1 VTFIRG
7 TDPLALLAIQ
17 AGEIPTPAVQ
27 SGASGNNVFDQ
38 PQRAH
43 VIGEPVPIVFGRE
56 RNGYGGVFISPGATE
71 CRFENDTDNAVTA
84 FYHLVL
90 SEGQV
95 GAIQTRDVL
104 QQQCRVGSA
113 VQTYDRRA
121 GTWQPGNFIV
131 ARDGYTMPEASYY
144 CGTVGL
150 YPGISTMAFQV
161 TIPDGFDV
169 WNRQVHVF
177 IRNGMQVK
185 RWQDN
190 QASASSDSFADLAYW
205 LMQRSGRIPESLID
219 TDSIEA
225 ASQFLFQNNLTTNCW
240 LRESVNF
247 ADLMS
252 RWGKYHLLRLTTVNG
267 KIGLKPLLPVMLTG
281 AINSSFQ
288 EVEYTFTDDLVI
300 PGSVDIRYSSRSTRQ
315 PFVAQM
321 IWRQEFADCPS
332 IIRTTEVRYAG
343 TAANGPYESHDL
355 SAFCTREE
363 HAVRVGAY
371 ILSKR
376 VRSTHAIR
384 FKVRPQS
391 HSTLV
396 RQGSLVRVRLERNPF
411 GGSAGF
417 HDYYYEVERITK
429 TLAGDVQ
436 YECSHAPVGEDL
448 RSLIAVD
455 VANAQESMT
464 FFACNFTG
472 VGCDVNASDDTT
484 PLPDD
489 EFLIPDEDPPGEIP
503 PIDVDEFP
511 IDVPGFGGGGFGG
524 GGGGGSTGEP
534 EPEPNPNDGQDSIP
548 TKTIGCPA
556 PGQGIFDAPHVGVCE
571 NPIVTAVMGNLDENG
586 EVLETPQVRMEMPG
600 FSIPQV
606 PPDELGSNVLGENN
620 WNYRYVIFDYEC
632 PDEQTYTTD
641 PCLLVDSGTGPP
653 LRDGTYDAGG
663 RNLTIK
669 AIIDG
674 EATLCDC
681 SAPFTC
687 TPVPNLSKEQSITLE
702 DVLTIEV
709 TNLDFDGGPGRTCA
723 GGGVFNYAVPGL
735 LIKVTRVSQPASTIV
750 MNLGGSNLFVLYK
763 SVQWSESRNVEI
775 TFADDLGNPVFI
787 EDLPKLSS

>member
-1 VTFIRG
+1 
-7 TDPLALLAIQ
+7 
-17 AGEIPTPAVQ
+17 
-27 SGASGNNVFDQ
+27 
-38 PQRAH
+38 
-43 VIGEPVPIVFGRE
+43 
-56 RNGYGGVFISPGATE
+56 
-71 CRFENDTDNAVTA
+71 
-84 FYHLVL
+84 
-90 SEGQV
+90 
-95 GAIQTRDVL
+95 
-104 QQQCRVGSA
+104 
-113 VQTYDRRA
+113 
-121 GTWQPGNFIV
+121 
-131 ARDGYTMPEASYY
+131 
-144 CGTVGL
+144 
-150 YPGISTMAFQV
+150 MAFQV

-376 VRSTHAIR
+376 VRSTHTIR

-391 HSTLV
+391 HNTLV

-417 HDYYYEVERITK
+417 HDYCYEVERITK

-489 EFLIPDEDPPGEIP
+489 EFLIPDEGPPGEIP

-524 GGGGGSTGEP
+524 GGGGTGEP
-534 EPEPNPNDGQDSIP
+534 EPEPEPDDGLDPIQLGP
-548 TKTIGCPA
+548 MQQCPL
-556 PGQGIFDAPHVGVCE
+556 PGGEGLEPEGVC
-571 NPIVTAVMGNLDENG
+571 PGAVITRIMGNIG
-586 EVLETPQVRMEMPG
+586 EESNAIREVVDRPG
-600 FSIPQV
+600 IPV
-606 PPDELGSNVLGENN
+606 SPPDELGGDN
-620 WNYRYVIFDYEC
+620 WNGKFVVFEFEC
-632 PDEQTYTTD
+632 PDGTRQVAD
-641 PCLLVDSGTGPP
+641 PCLEPGEIAGPNPCSREMVWPTGTWDPNGENKWSYIVTQKISHGFGDQGGYGCDNPRP
-653 LRDGTYDAGG
+653 LND
-663 RNLTIK
+663 
-669 AIIDG
+669 
-674 EATLCDC
+674 
-681 SAPFTC
+681 
-687 TPVPNLSKEQSITLE
+687 SITI
-702 DVLTIEV
+702 VFTGAGEV
-709 TNLDFDGGPGRTCA
+709 AWYRPPTFVIGPCEGVKQYNDGYI
-723 GGGVFNYAVPGL
+723 YASK
-735 LIKVTRVSQPASTIV
+735 IDEICVT
-750 MNLGGSNLFVLYK
+750 MNLLRNFVRTGGTRSHAIAVTVEPVLAGPT
-763 SVQWSESRNVEI
+763 VEVFP
-775 TFADDLGNPVFI
+775 TRQGYADQYL
-787 EDLPKLSS
+787 

>member
-1 VTFIRG
+1 MTFLRG
-7 TDPLALLAIQ
+7 IDPLPLLAIQ
-17 AGEIPTPAVQ
+17 AGEVPTPAAQ
-27 SGASGNNVFDQ
+27 SGASGANVFDQ

-56 RNGYGGVFISPGATE
+56 RNGYGGVFVSPGATE

-90 SEGQV
+90 SEGQIGQLQV
-95 GAIQTRDVL
+95 RDVF

-113 VQTYDRRA
+113 VQTYNRRA
-121 GTWQPGNFIV
+121 GTWEPGNFIV
-131 ARDGYTMPEASYY
+131 AREGYTMPEASYY

-177 IRNGMQVK
+177 VRNGMQVK
-185 RWQDN
+185 RWQDD

-205 LMQRSGRIPESLID
+205 LMQRSARIPESLID
-219 TDSIEA
+219 TSSIAA
-225 ASQFLFQNNLTTNCW
+225 ASQFLFENNLTTNCW

-247 ADLMS
+247 ADLVS
-252 RWGKYHLLRLTTVNG
+252 RWGKYHLLRLTTING
-267 KIGLKPLLPVMLTG
+267 KLGLRPLLPTLENG
-281 AINSSFQ
+281 AINTFNQ
-288 EVEYTFTDDLVI
+288 TLAYTFTDDLVI
-300 PGSVDIRYSSRSTRQ
+300 PGSVDIRYSSWNTRQ

-321 IWRQEFADCPS
+321 IWRQEFEDCPS

-343 TAANGPYESHDL
+343 TAPNGPYESHDL

-391 HSTLV
+391 HNTLV
-396 RQGSLVRVRLERNPF
+396 TQGSLVRVRLARNPF
-411 GGSAGF
+411 SGSAGF

-436 YECSHAPVGEDL
+436 YECSHAPVGDDL
-448 RSLIAVD
+448 QSLIAVD

-472 VGCDVNASDDTT
+472 VGCDVNGFDDTT

-503 PIDVDEFP
+503 PIDPDDFP
-511 IDVPGFGGGGFGG
+511 IIDPGGGG
-524 GGGGGSTGEP
+524 GGGGGSGEP
-534 EPEPNPNDGQDSIP
+534 EPEPDPDDGLDPIQLGP
-548 TKTIGCPA
+548 MQQCPLPGGEGVA
-556 PGQGIFDAPHVGVCE
+556 PVGVCE
-571 NPIVTAVMGNLDENG
+571 GATITRIMGNIGDESNAIR
-586 EVLETPQVRMEMPG
+586 EVVDRPG
-600 FSIPQV
+600 IPFT
-606 PPDELGSNVLGENN
+606 PPDELGGDD
-620 WNYRYVIFDYEC
+620 WNGKFVVFEFEC
-632 PDEQTYTTD
+632 PDGTRQVAD
-641 PCLLVDSGTGPP
+641 PCLEPSVDQVCFDPTDYLYFRLNLQLPGPITSSWYATADYEGFYSAILGVDPESRKWLLKAVLQVAPPFSSVGGTIAKIQINS
-653 LRDGTYDAGG
+653 LTSQSYTTLYLIKGG
-663 RNLTIK
+663 I
-669 AIIDG
+669 
-674 EATLCDC
+674 
-681 SAPFTC
+681 
-687 TPVPNLSKEQSITLE
+687 
-702 DVLTIEV
+702 
-709 TNLDFDGGPGRTCA
+709 GGPGNEKIELRGLWQFSNDKIVIDA
-723 GGGVFNYAVPGL
+723 EWDGVIPPL
-735 LIKVTRVSQPASTIV
+735 CQ
-750 MNLGGSNLFVLYK
+750 
-763 SVQWSESRNVEI
+763 
-775 TFADDLGNPVFI
+775 
-787 EDLPKLSS
+787 

>member
-1 VTFIRG
+1 MTFLRG
-7 TDPLALLAIQ
+7 IDPLPLLAIQ
-17 AGEIPTPAVQ
+17 AGEVPTPAAQ
-27 SGASGNNVFDQ
+27 TGASGANVFDQ

-56 RNGYGGVFISPGATE
+56 RNGYGGVFVSPGATE
-71 CRFENDTDNAVTA
+71 CRFENDEENAVTA

-90 SEGQV
+90 SEGQIGQLQV
-95 GAIQTRDVL
+95 RDVF

-113 VQTYDRRA
+113 VQTYNRRA
-121 GTWQPGNFIV
+121 GTWEPGNFIV
-131 ARDGYTMPEASYY
+131 AREGYTMPEASYY

-177 IRNGMQVK
+177 VRNGMQVK
-185 RWQDN
+185 RWQDD

-205 LMQRSGRIPESLID
+205 LMQRSARIPESLID
-219 TDSIEA
+219 TSSIAA
-225 ASQFLFQNNLTTNCW
+225 ASQFLFENNLTTNCW

-252 RWGKYHLLRLTTVNG
+252 RWGKYHLLRLTTING
-267 KIGLKPLLPVMLTG
+267 KLGLRPLLPTLENG
-281 AINSSFQ
+281 AINTFNQ
-288 EVEYTFTDDLVI
+288 TLAYTFTDDLVI
-300 PGSVDIRYSSRSTRQ
+300 PGSVDIRYSSWNTCQ

-321 IWRQEFADCPS
+321 IWRQEFEDCPS

-343 TAANGPYESHDL
+343 TAPNGPYESHDL

-376 VRSTHAIR
+376 VRSTHTIR

-391 HSTLV
+391 HNTLV
-396 RQGSLVRVRLERNPF
+396 TQGSLVRVRLARNPF
-411 GGSAGF
+411 SDSAGF

-448 RSLIAVD
+448 QSLIAVD

-472 VGCDVNASDDTT
+472 VGCDVNGFDDTT

-503 PIDVDEFP
+503 PIDPGDFP
-511 IDVPGFGGGGFGG
+511 VIDPGG
-524 GGGGGSTGEP
+524 GGGGGGTGEP
-534 EPEPNPNDGQDSIP
+534 EPETDPDDELDRRPSVLLGCPNPAQNFFDGQPPAGVPANTP
-548 TKTIGCPA
+548 TVALI
-556 PGQGIFDAPHVGVCE
+556 
-571 NPIVTAVMGNLDENG
+571 GNLD
-586 EVLETPQVRMEMPG
+586 LEGNLIPESVVRVPTTG
-600 FSIPQV
+600 FSIPV
-606 PPDELGSNVLGENN
+606 YPPGELGLNAAGGSD
-620 WNYRYVIFDYEC
+620 WNYRSVSFEYEF
-632 PDEQTYTTD
+632 EGEYYITD
-641 PCLLVDSGTGPP
+641 PCLLVDADPNPPFEPTDYPFFRYRLTSSNRPGVTRWARTDDAVGGIRIAESLTG
-653 LRDGTYDAGG
+653 AGF
-663 RNLTIK
+663 RTWL
-669 AIIDG
+669 AS
-674 EATLCDC
+674 ATLR
-681 SAPFTC
+681 
-687 TPVPNLSKEQSITLE
+687 PVPPAGSVGGALAAVTFEAISTETQETIFFIVGGTNTDTPFEFSGSWEFSNTGEGNDVAATWGGEPLSI
-702 DVLTIEV
+702 
-709 TNLDFDGGPGRTCA
+709 G
-723 GGGVFNYAVPGL
+723 
-735 LIKVTRVSQPASTIV
+735 
-750 MNLGGSNLFVLYK
+750 
-763 SVQWSESRNVEI
+763 
-775 TFADDLGNPVFI
+775 
-787 EDLPKLSS
+787 